1 MRVIRILALAALLV
15 FSAASPAWSEELLI
29 FSADWCGN
37 CQKLKAAIEANP
49 ELVASYN
56 VIVIDADTAPELVA
70 AYKVRAY
77 PTLLILKDNGR
88 IRRKVGFTG
97 ADELR
102 RWLNR
107 HDD

>member
-1 MRVIRILALAALLV
+1 MRIWRVFVLAVLFVLAA
-15 FSAASPAWSEELLI
+15 AGYASSEDLLI

-37 CQKLKAAIEANP
+37 CQKLKTAIETDPA
-49 ELVASYN
+49 LVGGYN
-56 VIVIDADTAPELVA
+56 VMVIDADAAPELVA

-88 IRRKVGFTG
+88 IRRKVGFTS
-97 ADELR
+97 AEELR